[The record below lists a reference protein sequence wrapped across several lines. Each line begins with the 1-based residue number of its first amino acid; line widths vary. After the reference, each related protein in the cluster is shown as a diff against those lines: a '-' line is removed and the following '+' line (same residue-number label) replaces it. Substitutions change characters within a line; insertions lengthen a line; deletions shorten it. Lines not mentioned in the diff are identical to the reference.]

1 MQFIII
7 YVSFDNLAMIHSV
20 AKPAKKFGN
29 AVQILNHTLS
39 SIISVEIDW
48 FYSLQTRNYFQS
60 MEIIEL
66 ALPRILK

>member
-7 YVSFDNLAMIHSV
+7 YVSFDNLAMIHTV
-20 AKPAKKFGN
+20 AKSAKKFGN